1 MGKLII
7 LVLIILIAFW
17 LGRLSVS
24 TKKDKVSRK
33 TSQDESTIIDI
44 EIEEKK

>member
-17 LGRLSVS
+17 IGRLSVS
-24 TKKDKVSRK
+24 AKKDKVSRN

-44 EIEEKK
+44 EIEDEP